1 MKTRFVDVSRVHRRV
16 AACPLGPQA
25 SAPSQGEPAETA
37 CALCPFNLLAPG
49 APHIGCEVLTPLS
62 LVAEARVG
70 LEARDGALAA
80 ELAALFA
87 APRVTSGRADDAL
100 AARLL
105 AFAESWYEKVAA
117 DDSAGAESEREL
129 ARLIA
134 RFARA
139 SLTHAEP
146 VEILG

>member
-1 MKTRFVDVSRVHRRV
+1 MRTHFVDVSRVHRRV
-16 AACPLGPQA
+16 PACPLGPQGTA
-25 SAPSQGEPAETA
+25 VAQGEPPETA

-49 APHIGCEVLTPLS
+49 APRIGCEVLTPLP
-62 LVAEARVG
+62 LVAEARAG
-70 LEARDGALAA
+70 LAVRDSALAA

-100 AARLL
+100 AVRLL
-105 AFAESWYEKVAA
+105 ALAESWYERV
-117 DDSAGAESEREL
+117 GAETTAAAEAEREL